1 VPTIAFAVVR
11 RNCTTRLKR
20 SVGSIE
26 RRSFATE
33 ACARTRR
40 GAGGAVHT
48 YTMGPTSLVLS
59 LGVFDGGAQPG
70 AAFNSTRSSVR
81 FASTLGVCG
90 ALEPPRGEAVC

>member
-11 RNCTTRLKR
+11 RNCTTLFKP
-20 SVGSIE
+20 SVGSTD
-26 RRSFATE
+26 RLSFAIE
-33 ACARTRR
+33 AWARC
-40 GAGGAVHT
+40 AVHP
-48 YTMGPTSLVLS
+48 YTMGRARQFVLS

-90 ALEPPRGEAVC
+90 ALEPPRGKAVC